1 MYLTFINRFQRRF
14 NTAGKTNQDHTKDV
28 RKNYISHPEYE
39 LVFQIGGKCNNFF
52 KSNYQMVYNEQ
63 GYMVYLIWFTLFI
76 FPGMIFKLNIIDLC
90 FPHDEE
96 ILM

>member
-1 MYLTFINRFQRRF
+1 
-14 NTAGKTNQDHTKDV
+14 
-28 RKNYISHPEYE
+28 
-39 LVFQIGGKCNNFF
+39 
-52 KSNYQMVYNEQ
+52 MVYNEQ